1 MLTLPWKPII
11 LFEKHEKQKLN
22 NYWNIMFLFI
32 VHLYLNKKFLKIKY
46 KKRINLLFQTS
57 WRCKNTSTKLFLL
70 NCTKN
75 MATDEFLSLSLLLSE
90 FLSFLSNTRIE
101 KWKKKLDLNK
111 YFKNNRAI
119 KEEKGKL
126 VDQKVLPTTNL
137 RLVMGSP
144 FVLHFDHFLF
154 NFIFLEQI
162 LTNWL

>member
-57 WRCKNTSTKLFLL
+57 WRCKKTSTKLFLL

-90 FLSFLSNTRIE
+90 FLSFLSNTRIG

-111 YFKNNRAI
+111 YFKNNRDN
-119 KEEKGKL
+119 KRRKGKVGGPKSTSYYEFEISHGVSFCFTL
-126 VDQKVLPTTNL
+126 WSSFILFYFIL
-137 RLVMGSP
+137 
-144 FVLHFDHFLF
+144 FFLNKF
-154 NFIFLEQI
+154 
-162 LTNWL
+162 